1 MEKMTYAQA
10 LAIAIEVTENE
21 EAKRILEG
29 KYKLLTKVDVVE
41 QRLRDEFDEKVLE
54 ILKKADKPLTVKEIA
69 SLFPRTTSYQ
79 KVVTSIKRL
88 GEEKVKYQFL
98 KDGQKVFSFNTT
110 DESPTVEES
119 DSLDTEE

>member
-29 KYKLLTKVDVVE
+29 KYKLLTKFDVVE

-69 SLFPRTTSYQ
+69 SLFPRTVSYQ

-98 KDGQKVFSFNTT
+98 KDGQKVYSFNTN
-110 DESPTVEES
+110 EPTAENEI
-119 DSLDTEE
+119 DSHDDIE

>member
-1 MEKMTYAQA
+1 MTYAQA

-98 KDGQKVFSFNTT
+98 KDGQKVYSLNT
-110 DESPTVEES
+110 DEPTAENEI
-119 DSLDTEE
+119 DSHDDIE

>member
-98 KDGQKVFSFNTT
+98 KDGQKVYSFNTA
-110 DESPTVEES
+110 DESPTAEES

>member
-69 SLFPRTTSYQ
+69 SLFPRTVSYQ

-98 KDGQKVFSFNTT
+98 KDGQKVYSFNTN
-110 DESPTVEES
+110 EPTAENEI
-119 DSLDTEE
+119 DSHDDIE

>member
-79 KVVTSIKRL
+79 KVVTSIKRS
-88 GEEKVKYQFL
+88 GEKVKYEFL
-98 KDGQKVFSFNTT
+98 KDGQKIYSLNTT
-110 DESPTVEES
+110 DEPADNES
-119 DSLDTEE
+119 DSVDTEE

>member
-1 MEKMTYAQA
+1 MTYAQA

-79 KVVTSIKRL
+79 KVVTSIKRS
-88 GEEKVKYQFL
+88 GEKVKYEFL
-98 KDGQKVFSFNTT
+98 KDGQKIYSLNTT
-110 DESPTVEES
+110 DEPADNES
-119 DSLDTEE
+119 DSVDTEE